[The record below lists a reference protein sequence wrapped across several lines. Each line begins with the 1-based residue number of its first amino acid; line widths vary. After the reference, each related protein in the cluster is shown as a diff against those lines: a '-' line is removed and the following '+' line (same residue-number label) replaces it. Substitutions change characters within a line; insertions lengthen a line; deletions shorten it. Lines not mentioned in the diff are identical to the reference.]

1 VDRYAEISREV
12 TRALVPFSRERSP
25 ILKQE
30 KARSVAIGI
39 AKDVSLNTPSV
50 AAKKYTGPIQVIDLF
65 SGCGGMSYGF
75 AAISE
80 KTSSYR
86 IVAAVDIDAYA
97 NKTYQ
102 RNIGIAP
109 KQLDLA
115 TIARSKSSIQEF
127 LSTLDILH
135 SEPCILIGCAP
146 CQGFSSHRKK
156 HWNLPTDTR
165 NSLIDAFARIAAS
178 LQPDVVVMENVPE
191 LLSAKYWAHF
201 SELKGVLQK
210 AGYLVRA
217 RVVNTAGFG
226 VPQERFRALV
236 IAMKRRFSMPLPYL
250 FPTDYRTV
258 RNAIGSLPSLEPG
271 IPNPEDPMH
280 VTTRHRASTI
290 KTITHVPKNGG
301 SRPVGIGPA
310 CLDRVKGFYDVY
322 GRLAWDKP
330 AITITGYS
338 RNPASGRYVHPEQ
351 DRGLSIREAAL
362 LQSFPL
368 NYAFEGPFDNK
379 FMQIGNAVPPALSAY
394 LAGFIL
400 GELCSYPREDPFDDE
415 TEDIRDPISNSYSSV
430 IAGMKFRREVSTA
443 V

>member
-1 VDRYAEISREV
+1 LDRYVKISRKM
-12 TRALVPFSRERSP
+12 TRALAPFSRERSL
-25 ILKQE
+25 ILKQ
-30 KARSVAIGI
+30 KDARSVAIRI
-39 AKDVSLNTPSV
+39 AKKVSLNVPSL
-50 AAKKYTGPIQVIDLF
+50 AAKKNTGPIQVIDLF

-80 KTSSYR
+80 KISSYK

-102 RNIGIAP
+102 RNIGISP

-115 TIARSKSSIQEF
+115 TIARSKGSIQEF
-127 LSTLDILH
+127 LRTLNIQPV
-135 SEPCILIGCAP
+135 EPCILIGCAP

-156 HWNLPTDTR
+156 HWNLPTDNR
-165 NSLIDAFARIAAS
+165 NSLINAFARIAAS

-201 SELKGVLQK
+201 SELRGVLER

-217 RVVNTAGFG
+217 RVMNTAGFG

-236 IAMKRRFSMPLPYL
+236 IAMKRRFSMPSPYL
-250 FPTDYRTV
+250 FPKDYRTV
-258 RNAIGSLPSLEPG
+258 RNAIGSLPPLEPG
-271 IPNPEDPMH
+271 IPNPEDLMH

-290 KTITHVPKNGG
+290 KTITRVPKNGG
-301 SRPVGIGPA
+301 SRPVGVGPA

-322 GRLAWDKP
+322 GRLTWDKP

-362 LQSFPL
+362 LQSFPM
-368 NYAFEGPFDNK
+368 NYAFEGPFDSK

-400 GELCSYPREDPFDDE
+400 GELSSYPREDPFDDE
-415 TEDIRDPISNSYSSV
+415 TGDICDPVSNSFSSV
-430 IAGMKFRREVSTA
+430 IAGMKLRREVPTA

>member
-1 VDRYAEISREV
+1 MNRNVEISRIV
-12 TRALVPFSRERSP
+12 TRALLPFSRERSL
-25 ILKQE
+25 ILRQKN
-30 KARSVAIGI
+30 ARAVAIDI
-39 AKDVSLNTPSV
+39 AKEVSRDVPSLAT
-50 AAKKYTGPIQVIDLF
+50 KKYTGPIQVIDLF

-80 KTSSYR
+80 KMSSYK
-86 IVAAVDIDAYA
+86 ITAAIDIDTYA

-102 RNIGIAP
+102 RNIGITP

-115 TIARSKSSIQEF
+115 AIAQSKSSIQEF
-127 LSTLDILH
+127 LRTLDIQPV
-135 SEPCILIGCAP
+135 EPCILIGCAP

-156 HWNLPTDTR
+156 HWNLPKDNR

-191 LLSAKYWAHF
+191 LLSAKYWSHF
-201 SELKGVLQK
+201 SEFQRVLQK

-236 IAMKRRFSMPLPYL
+236 IAMKRRFSMPAPYL
-250 FPTDYRTV
+250 RSTDYRTV
-258 RNAIGSLPSLEPG
+258 RNAIGSLPALEPG
-271 IPNPEDPMH
+271 VPHHEDSMH

-290 KTITHVPKNGG
+290 ETITRVPKNGG
-301 SRPVGIGPA
+301 SRPSGVGPA

-330 AITITGYS
+330 AITITGFS

-362 LQSFPL
+362 LQSFPV
-368 NYAFEGPFDNK
+368 NYVFDGPFDNK

-400 GELCSYPREDPFDDE
+400 GELCSYPREDPFDNE
-415 TEDIRDPISNSYSSV
+415 NEDVRDPVSNSFSSV
-430 IAGMKFRREVSTA
+430 IAGMKFRREIPA
-443 V
+443 AI